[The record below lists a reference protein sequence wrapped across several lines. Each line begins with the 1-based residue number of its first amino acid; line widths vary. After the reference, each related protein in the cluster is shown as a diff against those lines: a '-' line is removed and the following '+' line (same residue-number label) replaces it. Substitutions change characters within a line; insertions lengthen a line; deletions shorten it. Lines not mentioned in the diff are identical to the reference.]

1 MLCTSAEDLGPGRD
15 LDLGAARGP
24 PHVAAR
30 RVQHQV
36 RPAHFPD
43 SLVTAVVALGEGG
56 AVAESTAAATSG
68 RASAAK
74 SAQTLVPA
82 GRRGRIG
89 GAAEWR
95 RGGARDGR

>member
-1 MLCTSAEDLGPGRD
+1 M
-15 LDLGAARGP
+15 
-24 PHVAAR
+24 AAR

-43 SLVTAVVALGEGG
+43 SLVIAVVALGEGG
-56 AVAESTAAATSG
+56 AVAESTAAAAATSG

-74 SAQTLVPA
+74 SAQTLVRA

-89 GAAEWR
+89 GAAGWR